1 MILIWSPIYY
11 FRQRNKNSTGRHLTV
26 VSNYHII
33 TIDRRTLLCTRN
45 EPIILITA
53 VMFLL
58 KEVHY
63 LYPCLYFKSRHCSKP
78 LLPYLMIS
86 TFGGI
91 RVYLQKTIHICRVNP
106 YLSKGH
112 LWRHGSQ
119 VPVQCNLPAMIYL
132 HPRT

>member
-45 EPIILITA
+45 EPIILITP

-63 LYPCLYFKSRHCSKP
+63 LYPCMYMYFKSRHCSKP
-78 LLPYLMIS
+78 MFPYLMIS
-86 TFGGI
+86 TFGGLEFI
-91 RVYLQKTIHICRVNP
+91 YKKQYTSAGSTPILVRDTSDVTGRRYPFSVIYLQ
-106 YLSKGH
+106 
-112 LWRHGSQ
+112 
-119 VPVQCNLPAMIYL
+119 
-132 HPRT
+132 

>member
-1 MILIWSPIYY
+1 MTKNSQNQNTTIIIFPSILAEFMILIWSPIYY

-78 LLPYLMIS
+78 MLPYLLIS

-112 LWRHGSQ
+112 L
-119 VPVQCNLPAMIYL
+119 
-132 HPRT
+132 

>member
-11 FRQRNKNSTGRHLTV
+11 FRQRNNNSTGRHLTV

-45 EPIILITA
+45 EPIILITP

-63 LYPCLYFKSRHCSKP
+63 LYPCLYFKSRHCSKSM
-78 LLPYLMIS
+78 LPYLMIS
-86 TFGGI
+86 TFGGLKFI
-91 RVYLQKTIHICRVNP
+91 YKKQYTSAGSTPILVRDTSDVTGRRYPFSVIYLQ
-106 YLSKGH
+106 
-112 LWRHGSQ
+112 
-119 VPVQCNLPAMIYL
+119 
-132 HPRT
+132 